1 MDVDD
6 ATSDMT
12 LREAISWLDELIGE
26 LETRCDTLRESRKN
40 AADDEEAE

>member
-6 ATSDMT
+6 VTSDMM

-26 LETRCDTLRESRKN
+26 LETRCDALRESQKK
-40 AADDEEAE
+40 AADDEEA